1 MIGSLSSKYLQPKS
15 PPSLKSILSWG
26 AIGAMLVALL
36 VASVCDMNRMGL
48 IMLITVPM
56 LTLVVVNVEFGIYCL
71 LAYSSV
77 VAFIIRMMP
86 PGQTG
91 PLGIALDVLLL
102 LMGARLLFDL
112 WRKRDWKIFATP
124 MTTPI
129 LAFVAFQ
136 CVEVFNPAAPSIVFG
151 LWGLRVT
158 IRILGFF
165 LILYYFRD
173 RAPIKRLMNFWLTLM
188 ALVGCYGVYQH
199 HHGLSWQEM
208 NWLLTEGNPT
218 THILSGYVRVF
229 STVGDA
235 STFGFLM
242 IFASLIMFAMAL
254 TSKGLTQVL
263 LIVGTLPMLY
273 GMVVS
278 YSRGPVLALAAG
290 AFAMVIISRNWKLA
304 IGVAVTGMLGLVL
317 LTASG
322 STKLVD
328 RLSTATNPSE
338 DASFNVRMG
347 YITTYIPEIAK
358 RPFGYGINS
367 SGGSGL
373 RASGGEKV
381 RGGVA
386 GVPTDNY
393 YFKMALEMGW
403 VGLIMFLWLNVAA
416 LWYTFKVY
424 TKATDPYYK
433 ALALGIFSVLAS
445 IAVGA
450 FSNDINSQKPI
461 SEFFWIM
468 LGLAMLIG
476 QAQPRT
482 QQRYL
487 PAPSAPLMLPPP
499 GRRAS

>member
-1 MIGSLSSKYLQPKS
+1 MMNVLTSNATKA
-15 PPSLKSILSWG
+15 PPSLKALLSWG
-26 AIGAMLVALL
+26 AIGAVLVALL
-36 VASVCDMNRMGL
+36 VASVSDMNRMGL

-56 LTLVVVNVEFGIYCL
+56 LTLVVINIEFGIYCL

-77 VAFIIRMMP
+77 LAFIIRMMP
-86 PGQTG
+86 PGNTG

-102 LMGARLLFDL
+102 LMAGRLLFDL
-112 WRKRDWKIFATP
+112 ARKRDWKIFATP

-173 RAPIKRLMNFWLTLM
+173 RAPIRRLTNFWLGLM
-188 ALVGCYGVYQH
+188 VLMGCYGIFQH
-199 HHGLSWQEM
+199 HHGLLWQEM
-208 NWLLTEGNPT
+208 NWLLTEGNAQ
-218 THILSGYVRVF
+218 THILKGYVRVF

-242 IFASLIMFAMAL
+242 VFASLMMFALAL
-254 TSKGLTQVL
+254 TSKGLNQIL
-263 LIVGTLPMLY
+263 LLLATLPLLY
-273 GMVVS
+273 GMTAS
-278 YSRGPVLALAAG
+278 YSRGPVVALAFG
-290 AFAMVIISRNWKLA
+290 VMVMVIVSRNWKLA
-304 IGVAVTGMLGLVL
+304 IGVTLVGFAGIVL

-322 STKLVD
+322 NTKLTD
-328 RLSTATNPSE
+328 RLSTATNPTE

-347 YITTYIPEIAK
+347 YITQYIPEIAK

-367 SGGSGL
+367 SGNSGL

-403 VGLIMFLWLNVAA
+403 VGLIFFLWLNIAA
-416 LWYTFKVY
+416 LWYTYRVY
-424 TKATDPYYK
+424 MKTSDPYYK
-433 ALALGIFSVLAS
+433 ALALGILAVLAATAAGS
-445 IAVGA
+445 

-461 SEFFWIM
+461 AEYFWIM

-476 QAQPRT
+476 QHQPRP
-482 QQRYL
+482 QAMPR
-487 PAPSAPLMLPPP
+487 PMLMLPPP
-499 GRRAS
+499 GRAS

>member
-1 MIGSLSSKYLQPKS
+1 MIGSLSSKFLRRET
-15 PPSLKSILSWG
+15 PPSLKAILSWG

-48 IMLITVPM
+48 ILLITVPM
-56 LTLVVVNVEFGIYCL
+56 LTLVMVNVEFGVYCL
-71 LAYSSV
+71 LGYSSV
-77 VAFIIRMMP
+77 VALIIRMMP

-124 MTTPI
+124 MTVPI

-173 RAPIKRLMNFWLTLM
+173 RAPIKRLMGFWLSLM
-188 ALVGCYGVYQH
+188 ALVGCYGVFQH

-242 IFASLIMFAMAL
+242 IFSALIMFAMAL
-254 TSKGLTQVL
+254 SSRGMTQVL
-263 LIVGTLPMLY
+263 LLAGTLPMLY

-290 AFAMVIISRNWKLA
+290 AVAMVIVSRNWKLA
-304 IGVAVTGMLGLVL
+304 VGVAATGMLGLVL

-322 STKLVD
+322 STKLMD
-328 RLSTATNPSE
+328 RLSTATNPTE

-347 YITTYIPEIAK
+347 YITQYVPEIAK

-386 GVPTDNY
+386 GIPTDNY

-403 VGLIMFLWLNVAA
+403 VGLLMFLWLNIAA
-416 LWYTFKVY
+416 LYYTHRVY
-424 TKATDPYYK
+424 ARAKDPYYK

-476 QAQPRT
+476 QHQGRSQAPH
-482 QQRYL
+482 
-487 PAPSAPLMLPPP
+487 APSAPLLLAPPT
-499 GRRAS
+499 RRAS